1 MGTESWEGLLDG
13 IIPEINYKELTSN
26 DRAENKGPSSLSSE
40 ENTVKTEKVT
50 TRHYRGVRRRP
61 WGKYAA
67 EIRDSSRKGAR
78 VWLGTFKTAEEA
90 ALAYDKAAL
99 RIRGPKT
106 YLNFPLEAVAKAM
119 VIDCSKNDYSVSS
132 TTTSQG
138 YDTSCT
144 ILGSGDKVSV
154 IPGRRVSRDWEVN
167 NDLIIM
173 EQPGLHRMA
182 CVEELSVD
190 DFDVVEFQDLGSD
203 YLDRCCSMTWWCDS
217 GGGRFKKGSRRE
229 GLENGNEK
237 DEQWMISDG
246 GGRLMREGKVYLICR
261 CFGLAYVLCFGW
273 RIRRWKAYRPKEVK

>member
-1 MGTESWEGLLDG
+1 MAIQSDHRATSEGILENVWASYIGEHRGDKVTSHDEQEEFKSSQELPSLDSRDGSKEVLERLPSLGRWISMGTESWEGLLDG

-26 DRAENKGPSSLSSE
+26 DREENKGPSSLSSE

-106 YLNFPLEAVAKAM
+106 YLNFPLETVAKAM
-119 VIDCSKNDYSVSS
+119 GIDCSENDYSVSS

-138 YDTSCT
+138 YDTSCI

-154 IPGRRVSRDWEVN
+154 VPRRRVSRDWEVN

-173 EQPGLHRMA
+173 EQPGLQRMA

-203 YLDRCCSMTWWCDS
+203 YLDSLFS
-217 GGGRFKKGSRRE
+217 SF
-229 GLENGNEK
+229 
-237 DEQWMISDG
+237 
-246 GGRLMREGKVYLICR
+246 
-261 CFGLAYVLCFGW
+261 
-273 RIRRWKAYRPKEVK
+273 